1 MTANDFVS
9 LCNEHS
15 IDPRV
20 ALENAD
26 VRDIIKKDKG
36 RNSITNQLHLN
47 AILSTQF

>member
-1 MTANDFVS
+1 MTGKTFIS

-20 ALENAD
+20 AYENVD
-26 VRDIIKKDKG
+26 VRGLIKKDKG
-36 RNSITNQLHLN
+36 KNSITNQLHLN

>member
-1 MTANDFVS
+1 MTANTFTS

-26 VRDIIKKDKG
+26 VRDLIKKDKG

>member
-1 MTANDFVS
+1 MTKNDFVS
-9 LCNEHS
+9 LCNEHN

-26 VRDIIKKDKG
+26 VRDLIKKDKG
-36 RNSITNQLHLN
+36 KNSITNQLHLN

>member
-1 MTANDFVS
+1 MTANTFIS
-9 LCNEHS
+9 LCNEHN

-20 ALENAD
+20 AYENSD
-26 VRDIIKKDKG
+26 VRGLIKKDKG